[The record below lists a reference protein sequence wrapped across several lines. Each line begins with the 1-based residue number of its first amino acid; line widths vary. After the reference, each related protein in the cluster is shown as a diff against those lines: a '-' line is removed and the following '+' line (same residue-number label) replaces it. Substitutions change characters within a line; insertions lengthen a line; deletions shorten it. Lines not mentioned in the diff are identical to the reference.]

1 MMASHV
7 LDNEKLQMKAEED
20 MVAAQAV
27 HAAAVLA
34 RRDALAAIG
43 EDALLRRKQLA
54 AEEAWNAAV
63 EEARNAAVEEDDR
76 ARKVAAFSSLQRKK
90 LAAEEARNTAVEED
104 DRARKVAA
112 KEDFNR
118 GLMVGHALGSQ
129 RYGR

>member
-1 MMASHV
+1 MSAQVQLLRMMASHV
-7 LDNEKLQMKAEED
+7 LDNERLQMKAEED

-54 AEEAWNAAV
+54 AEEA
-63 EEARNAAVEEDDR
+63 RNA
-76 ARKVAAFSSLQRKK
+76 
-90 LAAEEARNTAVEED
+90 AVEED

-112 KEDFNR
+112 KEDFNM
-118 GLMVGHALGSQ
+118 GLLLGHALGSQ

>member
-1 MMASHV
+1 MSAQVQLLRMMASHV
-7 LDNEKLQMKAEED
+7 LDNERLQMKAEAD

-63 EEARNAAVEEDDR
+63 EE
-76 ARKVAAFSSLQRKK
+76 AAFSSLQRKK

>member
-1 MMASHV
+1 MSAQVQLLRMMASHV
-7 LDNEKLQMKAEED
+7 LDNERLQMKAEAD

-76 ARKVAAFSSLQRKK
+76 ARKVAA
-90 LAAEEARNTAVEED
+90 
-104 DRARKVAA
+104 
-112 KEDFNR
+112 KEDFNM
-118 GLMVGHALGSQ
+118 GLLLGHALGSQ